1 MESVRRDDGQTLVEY
16 AFILILVS
24 ILAIAALEAIGG
36 SVAGMLDQAAEM
48 LL

>member
-1 MESVRRDDGQTLVEY
+1 MESLRRDDGQTLVEY
-16 AFILILVS
+16 ALILILVS
-24 ILAIAALEAIGG
+24 ILAIGALEAIGG